1 MRTRSQ
7 ARKRRQ
13 QQVRQ
18 TSVESPNLE
27 KPNNNPPIVTMD
39 DNRTMAQLLEAPT
52 EGYEDA
58 IVVPEITANNF
69 EIKHRSTYSFFKNKQ
84 FFGQI
89 KSDKEDP
96 HAHIRYFNKI
106 TSTMKFP
113 NVPSTSVKLML
124 FPFSLE
130 GAARI
135 WLEKEPPQSILTWD
149 DLVSK
154 FINKFFPPSKTTNL
168 RNEIT
173 RFQQKFDETFY
184 EAWDRFNDLLRGCP
198 HHGFSE
204 LHQLDTFY
212 NSLNS
217 NDQDSLNSAAGGNF
231 LDKMPRECLKIIE
244 SKSKVRQSRSKA
256 IVSKVSTSSSTPAVS
271 SDVAELKDMV
281 RALILDKKNQTPA
294 PAPVKAVE
302 QSCVTCGGGHSYQ
315 NCPATDGNIY
325 RDNIQEYVS
334 QAAAVNYNQGNASY
348 RPQMVANQI
357 RPPGFPPMQNHQNN
371 QNRGINFNQNRGN
384 NFNQN
389 RGNNFNQ
396 GQVYQPQINQPPTFQ
411 APAYQAPVPP
421 APGVSK
427 PDFDNYVKANDAV
440 MQNMQNQMANIT
452 DLITKFV
459 NSNTASTS
467 SSGSLPS
474 RTIANPKGD
483 VKAITT
489 RSGVSYNGPQI
500 SSPPKEME
508 NEPEV
513 TKDTVQPSTENIQP
527 SVVQTDD
534 QIGEP
539 VVASKTKPTLPYPSR
554 ANKEKLREKDDLLAS
569 KFMEIFRNL
578 HFELSFADALLHMP
592 KFAPMFRKLLNDK
605 DKIIELT
612 KTPVNENC
620 SAVILKK
627 FPEKLGDPGRFLIP
641 CDFPEMNECL
651 ALADLG
657 ASINLMPLS
666 IWRELNLPALTKTRM
681 ILELADRTIS
691 TPTGI
696 AEDVFVKVGTFFF
709 PADFVVV
716 DYVADP
722 RVPLILGRPFLRTA
736 RALIDVHGEQMT
748 LRHDDQSVTFKVG
761 DTKTF
766 SYNIIE
772 SVNRVDVIDIAC
784 EEYVQEVLEIS
795 KSGNPTSPSD
805 LMIDSRS
812 PSFTPFG
819 GSDFLMEE
827 IDAFLEHDDS
837 IPPGVDGIYDSE
849 GDTVYLE
856 ELLSVINS
864 DPNLP
869 PSPVCEINVPEKIK
883 SSCEDPPDLELKDL
897 PSHLEYAFLEGDD
910 KLPVIIAKNLKDEDK
925 TALIKVLKSHKHA
938 IAWKI
943 SDIKGIDPQFCTH
956 KILMEENAKP
966 VVQHQR
972 RVNPKIHEV
981 IKQEVIKLLDVGLIY
996 PIFDSPWV
1004 SPVHCVPKKGGITV
1018 VKNEENELIPTRL
1031 VTGWRVC
1038 IDYRKLNDAT
1048 RKDHFPLPF
1057 MDQMLERLAGNEY
1070 YCFLDGFSGYFQIP
1084 IDPLDQEKTTFT
1096 CPYGTF
1102 AYRRMPFG
1110 LCNAPGTFQRCM
1122 VAIFH
1127 DMIEKTMEVFMD
1139 DFSEKCHFM
1148 VKEGIVLGHKI
1159 SKSGIEV
1166 DKAKVDVIAKLP
1178 HPTTVKGIRSFLGH
1192 AGFYRRFIQDFSKI
1206 ARPMT
1211 HLLEKETPFIF
1222 SKECIEAFE
1231 TLKLKLTQAPIL
1243 VAPDWDLPFEI
1254 MCDASDFAVG
1264 AVLGQRAENLA
1275 ADHLS
1280 RLENPH
1286 QSELEKKEITETF
1299 PLETLGMVTF
1309 RGDYNA
1315 PWFADFA
1322 NYHAGNFVIKEM
1334 SSQQKRKFFKYV
1346 KHYFWDDPFLFKI
1359 CADQVIRRCMHGKEA
1374 FDILEACHNGPTG
1387 GHHGANLTAK
1397 KVFDADFFWPTIYKD
1412 AHELVKNCDS
1422 CQRQGKISQRD
1433 EMPQNS
1439 I

>member
-69 EIKHRSTYSFFKNKQ
+69 EIKHGLLNLVQNKQ
-84 FFGQI
+84 FFGH
-89 KSDKEDP
+89 DKEDP

-212 NSLNS
+212 NALNS

-467 SSGSLPS
+467 GSGSLPS
-474 RTIANPKGD
+474 NTIANPKGD

-500 SSPPKEME
+500 SSPPKEKE

-527 SVVQTDD
+527 PVVQTND

-554 ANKEKLREKDDLLAS
+554 ANKEKLREKDNLLAS

-605 DKIIELT
+605 DKMIELT

-627 FPEKLGDPGRFLIP
+627 FPRETWRHRKISYSVY
-641 CDFPEMNECL
+641 FPEVE
-651 ALADLG
+651 
-657 ASINLMPLS
+657 
-666 IWRELNLPALTKTRM
+666 
-681 ILELADRTIS
+681 
-691 TPTGI
+691 
-696 AEDVFVKVGTFFF
+696 
-709 PADFVVV
+709 
-716 DYVADP
+716 
-722 RVPLILGRPFLRTA
+722 
-736 RALIDVHGEQMT
+736 
-748 LRHDDQSVTFKVG
+748 
-761 DTKTF
+761 
-766 SYNIIE
+766 
-772 SVNRVDVIDIAC
+772 
-784 EEYVQEVLEIS
+784 
-795 KSGNPTSPSD
+795 
-805 LMIDSRS
+805 
-812 PSFTPFG
+812 
-819 GSDFLMEE
+819 
-827 IDAFLEHDDS
+827 
-837 IPPGVDGIYDSE
+837 
-849 GDTVYLE
+849 
-856 ELLSVINS
+856 
-864 DPNLP
+864 
-869 PSPVCEINVPEKIK
+869 
-883 SSCEDPPDLELKDL
+883 
-897 PSHLEYAFLEGDD
+897 
-910 KLPVIIAKNLKDEDK
+910 
-925 TALIKVLKSHKHA
+925 
-938 IAWKI
+938 
-943 SDIKGIDPQFCTH
+943 
-956 KILMEENAKP
+956 
-966 VVQHQR
+966 
-972 RVNPKIHEV
+972 
-981 IKQEVIKLLDVGLIY
+981 
-996 PIFDSPWV
+996 
-1004 SPVHCVPKKGGITV
+1004 
-1018 VKNEENELIPTRL
+1018 
-1031 VTGWRVC
+1031 
-1038 IDYRKLNDAT
+1038 
-1048 RKDHFPLPF
+1048 
-1057 MDQMLERLAGNEY
+1057 
-1070 YCFLDGFSGYFQIP
+1070 
-1084 IDPLDQEKTTFT
+1084 
-1096 CPYGTF
+1096 
-1102 AYRRMPFG
+1102 
-1110 LCNAPGTFQRCM
+1110 
-1122 VAIFH
+1122 
-1127 DMIEKTMEVFMD
+1127 
-1139 DFSEKCHFM
+1139 
-1148 VKEGIVLGHKI
+1148 
-1159 SKSGIEV
+1159 
-1166 DKAKVDVIAKLP
+1166 
-1178 HPTTVKGIRSFLGH
+1178 
-1192 AGFYRRFIQDFSKI
+1192 
-1206 ARPMT
+1206 
-1211 HLLEKETPFIF
+1211 
-1222 SKECIEAFE
+1222 
-1231 TLKLKLTQAPIL
+1231 
-1243 VAPDWDLPFEI
+1243 
-1254 MCDASDFAVG
+1254 
-1264 AVLGQRAENLA
+1264 
-1275 ADHLS
+1275 
-1280 RLENPH
+1280 
-1286 QSELEKKEITETF
+1286 
-1299 PLETLGMVTF
+1299 
-1309 RGDYNA
+1309 
-1315 PWFADFA
+1315 
-1322 NYHAGNFVIKEM
+1322 
-1334 SSQQKRKFFKYV
+1334 
-1346 KHYFWDDPFLFKI
+1346 
-1359 CADQVIRRCMHGKEA
+1359 
-1374 FDILEACHNGPTG
+1374 
-1387 GHHGANLTAK
+1387 
-1397 KVFDADFFWPTIYKD
+1397 
-1412 AHELVKNCDS
+1412 
-1422 CQRQGKISQRD
+1422 
-1433 EMPQNS
+1433 
-1439 I
+1439 